1 MLDSYNNSVNNNKD
15 ILAMSIINKLMYK
28 SLLTAGIF
36 VEKNFIKQTK
46 NPLKVNSSIL
56 FKTLKSNMD
65 TEIGRKYNF
74 KNINSIEDFKKSFP
88 LTEYNFYNTYIQKMA
103 IGKKNVLFKDDIEY
117 FCHTSGTTGKQ
128 KLIPVT
134 KKAD

>member
-103 IGKKNVLFKDDIEY
+103 IGKKMCFLKMI
-117 FCHTSGTTGKQ
+117 
-128 KLIPVT
+128 
-134 KKAD
+134 

>member
-36 VEKNFIKQTK
+36 VEKNFI
-46 NPLKVNSSIL
+46 
-56 FKTLKSNMD
+56 KSNMD